1 MFNGF
6 FCALLG
12 VVSIFLKLKVE
23 KGKEE
28 NKNDS
33 VIPSIVLSGLAY
45 AALATVWPMP
55 LPHLD
60 VDSVRK
66 TFMTLIIREVL
77 STIAV
82 IFTTGPIKVWLDIKR
97 GKTSISELQEN
108 YEDQRGWLHSQLGAD
123 NRPGLFPD
131 SMRQG

>member
-1 MFNGF
+1 MDMFMFNGF

-23 KGKEE
+23 KGSEE

-33 VIPSIVLSGLAY
+33 VIPSIVLSALAY
-45 AALATVWPMP
+45 SVLATMWPMT

-60 VDSVRK
+60 AESVRK
-66 TFMTLIIREVL
+66 PFMTLLIREVV
-77 STIAV
+77 STIVV

-97 GKTSISELQEN
+97 GKTSVQELQEN
-108 YEDQRGWLHSQLGAD
+108 YEDQRGWLH
-123 NRPGLFPD
+123 
-131 SMRQG
+131 